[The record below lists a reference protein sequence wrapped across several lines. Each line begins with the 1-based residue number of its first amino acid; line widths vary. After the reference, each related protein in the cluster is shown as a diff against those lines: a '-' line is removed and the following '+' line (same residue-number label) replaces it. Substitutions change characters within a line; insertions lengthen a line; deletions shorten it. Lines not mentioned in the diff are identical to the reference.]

1 MELYDLIDKFSRL
14 PRSQRLMAIG
24 GMYALFVLLIW
35 FGLIA
40 PKQSQLASLES
51 VYTELMQKKNDVE
64 IRANQKDRREAE
76 FEELSTAFTT
86 ARRELPN
93 GDEIAEL
100 LSGLSQIGRQV
111 GLEMRQ
117 FVRNPERAE
126 EYYAEIPVE
135 LEVRG
140 TYHEV
145 AMFFDKLS
153 KLPRIVYVR
162 DLELTPFE
170 EKDKEAD
177 SEETELTGSGVLTT
191 FRYLSDE
198 EIKLREEAESN
209 KKGKKRRKK

>member
-1 MELYDLIDKFSRL
+1 LELYDLIDKFSRL

-24 GMYALFVLLIW
+24 GMYVVFGLLIW

-40 PKQSQLASLES
+40 PKQTLLGGLEDS
-51 VYTELMQKKNDVE
+51 YTELMKKKNDVE

-76 FEELSTAFTT
+76 FEELSVAFTT

-140 TYHEV
+140 TFHEV

-162 DLELTPFE
+162 DLELTPFDA
-170 EKDKEAD
+170 KDREGD
-177 SEETELTGSGVLTT
+177 ETELTGSGVLTT

-209 KKGKKRRKK
+209 AKGKRRKK

>member
-24 GMYALFVLLIW
+24 GVYLLFVVLIW

-40 PKQSQLASLES
+40 PKQSKLSNLES
-51 VYTELMQKKNDVE
+51 AYTDLMTKKNDVE
-64 IRANQKDRREAE
+64 VRANQKDRREAE
-76 FEELSTAFTT
+76 FEELTAEFTT

-117 FVRNPERAE
+117 FVRNPERTE

-162 DLELTPFE
+162 DLELVPFDN
-170 EKDKEAD
+170 KDKGAEND
-177 SEETELTGSGVLTT
+177 ETELTGSGVLTT
-191 FRYLSDE
+191 FRYLSEE
-198 EIKLREEAESN
+198 EIKLREEAEKN
-209 KKGKKRRKK
+209 KKGRRRKK